1 MQFLSKI
8 SLTCPLTTNA
18 RGETRVETLT
28 DAYRV
33 FTVATGER
41 QQRLIA
47 MHNDGETK
55 RRQFIA
61 EHGDVLVQWDDQ
73 SKVWRVPAFKYERKR
88 YATVKAADCSRWG
101 CE

>member
-8 SLTCPLTTNA
+8 SLTCPLTTNT
-18 RGETRVETLT
+18 RGETRVETPS
-28 DAYRV
+28 DSYRV
-33 FTVATGER
+33 FTVSTGER
-41 QQRLIA
+41 QERLVA
-47 MHNDGETK
+47 MHNAGETK

-61 EHGDVLVQWDDQ
+61 DHGDVLVQWDYQ

>member
-18 RGETRVETLT
+18 RGETRVEEPT

-33 FTVATGER
+33 FTVSTGER
-41 QQRLIA
+41 QAKLVA
-47 MHNDGETK
+47 MHNDGESA
-55 RRQFIA
+55 RQRHIDEF
-61 EHGDVLVQWDDQ
+61 GYVLVQWDYNA
-73 SKVWRVPAFKYERKR
+73 KVWRVPAFKYERKR
-88 YATVKAADCSRWG
+88 YATVKAADCSRLG